1 MLMKLGHRDI
11 TEANPDGIDRRLIR
25 FAMILINIQL
35 TATINGYKKNPTKCR
50 LYSAVVCFCFFLF

>member
-11 TEANPDGIDRRLIR
+11 TEANPDGIDRGLIR

-35 TATINGYKKNPTKCR
+35 TATINGKKKPH
-50 LYSAVVCFCFFLF
+50 

>member
-11 TEANPDGIDRRLIR
+11 TEANPDGIDRGLIR

-35 TATINGYKKNPTKCR
+35 TATING
-50 LYSAVVCFCFFLF
+50 